1 MTQTPTNFKEKVEL
15 LAEDYDVIETEENG
29 IKKVII
35 QGLAITFEKPTRN
48 RVSYTYESGTRTH
61 TSLIK
66 KPFLDSHI
74 DKSIHKNPPFGH
86 VIETWIDKNPKN
98 GLPALFYKVDIDPM
112 EETFIRKMKRGDI
125 PGVSVQVL
133 VDSVIDKQDMY
144 GDYIQANIREFLE
157 LSAVLIPGDG
167 DTTMRLVES
176 FNNLKS
182 NYKEDLTTSDGN
194 AVINLGGV
202 LSKRKTIRKDPE
214 TEEQKSKSKIFEPD
228 PTVDVEDD
236 SSKSNKY
243 LIGKK
248 MEENKTNTSDK
259 TYEERFNKIESM
271 LEKMST
277 VMEGLAEGQPE
288 DDKKGKLSG
297 SEKDPKNVNQEDGVG
312 IKKIESMIRQV
323 LKEELKGA
331 PERKTGHEQKDI
343 GPDKTNSIP
352 QTVQPSN
359 GKAPSGGVI
368 YGDDKLA
375 EDEAKDAEGKANKP
389 KSDYNKPNVQK
400 NSLDEAK
407 TLIEKAKSI
416 MKEFAKGKDV
426 FDGQPG
432 RTEDEPHKMDD
443 AKPKK
448 GDSGFEEKCEK
459 EMSDDKKDD
468 KKEDKKDPMTKMYE
482 SLQDEIKKESTN
494 RKSVISAPISEN
506 LNGNT
511 IKDSIKEYLTKT
523 NLNGLI
529 NNK

>member
-1 MTQTPTNFKEKVEL
+1 MTQTPKNFKEKVEFL
-15 LAEDYDVIETEENG
+15 SEDYTVIENNDNGEN
-29 IKKVII
+29 KVII
-35 QGLAITFEKPTRN
+35 EGLAITFEKPTRN
-48 RVSYTYESGTRTH
+48 RVSYTYESGTKTH
-61 TSLIK
+61 TSLIG

-98 GLPALFYKVDIDPM
+98 GLPALFYKVDVDP
-112 EETFIRKMKRGDI
+112 EEKDFIRKLKRKDI

-133 VDSVIDKQDMY
+133 VDSVIEKQDMY

-176 FNNLKS
+176 FNNLKL
-182 NYKEDLTTSDGN
+182 NHKEDLTTSDGN

-202 LSKRKTIRKDPE
+202 LPKRKVIRKDPE

-228 PTVDVEDD
+228 PTIDVEDD
-236 SSKSNKY
+236 SSKSNKR

-248 MEENKTNTSDK
+248 MENNNNKSDDN
-259 TYEERFNKIESM
+259 TYEERFTKIESM
-271 LEKMST
+271 LEKMSKS
-277 VMEGLAEGQPE
+277 MEGLAEGQPE

-297 SEKDPKNVNQEDGVG
+297 SEKDPENVNQKDGIG
-312 IKKIESMIRQV
+312 MKKIESMIRQV
-323 LKEELKGA
+323 LKEELKGE

-368 YGDDKLA
+368 YGDDKWA

-416 MKEFAKGKDV
+416 MKEYAKGDDV
-426 FDGQPG
+426 FAGQPG

-443 AKPKK
+443 TKPKK
-448 GDSGFEEKCEK
+448 GDSGFEEKCDDK
-459 EMSDDKKDD
+459 EDKKDD
-468 KKEDKKDPMTKMYE
+468 KEDPMKKMYE
-482 SLQDEIKKESTN
+482 SLQNEIKKEHTS
-494 RKSVISAPISEN
+494 RKSVISTPISEN
-506 LNGNT
+506 LSGNT
-511 IKDSIKEYLTKT
+511 IKDSVKEYLTKS